1 MTSRDP
7 RERRQLR
14 ERRPVAP
21 SRQQRE
27 RLLRTVV
34 VAGVVAS
41 VGVFAVVAQARD
53 TELGAP
59 GSVDQV
65 AGEAAVDGAAPTGM
79 AAAGASTT
87 VASGEPA
94 TEGSQ
99 PTESTPDLAG
109 APTEL
114 TADCSIPP
122 KTISNESEPM
132 DVQCLQQ
139 ALQRE
144 GFYNGALSGEFDF
157 ATSAA
162 VEALQKERDLFVDG
176 IAGRETG
183 IELGIWPEE
192 KLLVVRTPPPADGA
206 KDSLGFLLSSVASTG
221 AGAPPLPENS
231 GTGRRVVYERISQRV
246 WAVSEDGEII
256 RSWLVAGSQYNNEMP
271 GTHQVYSRSQQSTA
285 WNGRA
290 ILPLMIRWLQ
300 TDIGHIG
307 FHGIPIHVS
316 DGTPYMT
323 DADLGQRLS
332 GGCQRQANRD
342 AQFMWALRHR
352 RHQGRRPLVSPFR
365 GATPTDSV

>member
-1 MTSRDP
+1 VTGRDP
-7 RERRQLR
+7 RERRELR
-14 ERRPVAP
+14 ERRPVPAP
-21 SRQQRE
+21 RQQRE

-34 VAGVVAS
+34 VAGVISS

-53 TELGAP
+53 AETGAP
-59 GSVDQV
+59 GAVDQI
-65 AGEAAVDGAAPTGM
+65 AADAPDAEAATPAGL
-79 AAAGASTT
+79 AAAGPTTT
-87 VASGEPA
+87 VATA
-94 TEGSQ
+94 TAGEGSQ
-99 PTESTPDLAG
+99 PTDSAPDLAG

-114 TADCSIPP
+114 TADCTIPP
-122 KTISNESEPM
+122 KTISNESEPI

-144 GFYNGALSGEFDF
+144 GFYTGALSGEFDF

-162 VEALQKERDLFVDG
+162 VESLQTERDLFVDG
-176 IAGRETG
+176 VAGRETG

-192 KLLVVRTPPPADGA
+192 KLLVVRTPPPAPGA
-206 KDSLGFLLSSVASTG
+206 QDSWGYTLSSVASTG
-221 AGAPPLPENS
+221 ADAPPLPENS

-271 GTHQVYSRSQQSTA
+271 GTHQVYSRSEQSTA

-316 DGTPYMT
+316 DGSPYMT
-323 DADLGQRLS
+323 EDELGTRLS
-332 GGCQRQANRD
+332 GGCQRQANAD
-342 AQFMWALRHR
+342 ARFMWAFAEVGTKVVVL
-352 RHQGRRPLVSPFR
+352 
-365 GATPTDSV
+365 